1 MPKYLKNIIGI
12 KCDTPALGCAMA
24 ANACHSERS
33 EESQLGGMHTRS
45 LGLFSKAITMVVIT
59 MFFISSGQ
67 TLAQEAKSENEQI
80 LPSQKESQANSDN
93 KISEEDESAYLRKLA
108 QQLAGEPEE
117 DENIEE
123 TILESSERKT
133 QNRKPESF
141 FKRIIQMFGLSFL
154 ACILLGMI
162 LGYLGTHVL
171 RREIIFIDISL
182 AQFAAVGATIA
193 HFAVEYHEGHH
204 EHFLA
209 VLAVGVEK
217 IVHLFSQET
226 QHNHELV
233 ESILSYACSLICVMI
248 IALFYAFAKKKIVQI
263 SLEAIIGVT
272 YAVASAAVLFMYGA
286 SATEHVHIQEMLA
299 GNLLW
304 VESYHIKLCLVL
316 FLIIALCFLIFHKPL
331 NRLSDNY
338 RQLSGQGLKGFGWD
352 FLFYTLMGMVV
363 TVAIEIAGVIM
374 VFAYLVIP
382 ATIAAMFA
390 RRLHWQL
397 LIIAVITTV
406 CSATGLLFSHFFADF
421 SVGPPIGMCLGG
433 MLILAALLKKALIC
447 PISSE
452 NSLG

>member
-1 MPKYLKNIIGI
+1 MSKFIKNNGHKWILVCTVSLLVVGFVPGWAPQARSDEEPNHPSPKN
-12 KCDTPALGCAMA
+12 
-24 ANACHSERS
+24 
-33 EESQLGGMHTRS
+33 
-45 LGLFSKAITMVVIT
+45 
-59 MFFISSGQ
+59 
-67 TLAQEAKSENEQI
+67 
-80 LPSQKESQANSDN
+80 SQANSDN
-93 KISEEDESAYLRKLA
+93 EISEKDESAYLRQLA
-108 QQLAGEPEE
+108 QQVAGGPEKE
-117 DENIEE
+117 ENLEE
-123 TILESSERKT
+123 TLLEESSERKT

-141 FKRIIQMFGLSFL
+141 YKKIIQMFGLCFL

-171 RREIIFIDISL
+171 RREIIFIDIAL
-182 AQFAAVGATIA
+182 AQFAAVGATLA
-193 HFAVEYHEGHH
+193 HFALEYHEGHH
-204 EHFLA
+204 KHFLA
-209 VLAVGVEK
+209 TLAAGAEK
-217 IVHLFSQET
+217 IVHLFSQNTEP
-226 QHNHELV
+226 NHELV
-233 ESILSYACSLICVMI
+233 ESVLRYGCSFLCVMI

-272 YAVASAAVLFMYGA
+272 YAVASAAVLFLYGT

-352 FLFYTLMGMVV
+352 FLFYTLMGMIV

-374 VFAYLVIP
+374 VFAYLIIP

-397 LIIAVITTV
+397 LIITLTITV
-406 CSATGLLFSHFFADF
+406 CSAAGLVFSQCFPNF
-421 SVGPPIGMCLGG
+421 SVGPPIGMCLGT
-433 MLILAALLKKALIC
+433 MLILAALLKKVL
-447 PISSE
+447 PHSISSVK
-452 NSLG
+452 SPG

>member
-1 MPKYLKNIIGI
+1 MLKFINSNFLKLIPLCTVTLIV
-12 KCDTPALGCAMA
+12 LG
-24 ANACHSERS
+24 
-33 EESQLGGMHTRS
+33 
-45 LGLFSKAITMVVIT
+45 FVP
-59 MFFISSGQ
+59 SG
-67 TLAQEAKSENEQI
+67 TLQAKSDEQPI
-80 LPSQKESQANSDN
+80 PPSQKDSQSKSDN
-93 KISEEDESAYLRKLA
+93 EISEEEESDYLRELA
-108 QQLAGEPEE
+108 RQVAGEPEE
-117 DENIEE
+117 EPNIEDI
-123 TILESSERKT
+123 ILESSERKS
-133 QNRKPESF
+133 QYQKPESF
-141 FKRIIQMFGLSFL
+141 YENIIQMFGLCFL

-171 RREIIFIDISL
+171 RREIIFIDIAL

-193 HFAVEYHEGHH
+193 HFAFEYHIEHH
-204 EHFLA
+204 DHFLA
-209 VLAVGVEK
+209 TLAAGAEK
-217 IVHLFSQET
+217 IVHLFSQDAEP
-226 QHNHELV
+226 NHELV
-233 ESILSYACSLICVMI
+233 ESVLRYGCSFICVMV

-272 YAVASAAVLFMYGA
+272 YAVASAAVLFMYGT

-374 VFAYLVIP
+374 VFAYLIVP

-390 RRLHWQL
+390 RRFQWQL
-397 LIIAVITTV
+397 LLITLTVTV
-406 CSATGLLFSHFFADF
+406 CSAAGLIFSQYSPNF

-433 MLILAALLKKALIC
+433 MLILAALLKKVLIRS
-447 PISSE
+447 ISSV
-452 NSLG
+452 NSQG